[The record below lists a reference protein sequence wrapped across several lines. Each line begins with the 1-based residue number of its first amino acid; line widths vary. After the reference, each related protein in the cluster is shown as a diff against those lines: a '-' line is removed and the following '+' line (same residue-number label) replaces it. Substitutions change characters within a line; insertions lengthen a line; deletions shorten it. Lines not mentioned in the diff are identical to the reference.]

1 MGKFE
6 TAAIV
11 DGQLYQPGEEI
22 PEFGSIKCV
31 DTSEPRKYI
40 GNSKDASILNDVI
53 AKPKKPKIPAP
64 IIPIYEN
71 FIMSPINLNI
81 RCRVMGQMGC
91 KWFLIFSFGFHKLL
105 LC

>member
-40 GNSKDASILNDVI
+40 GNSKDA
-53 AKPKKPKIPAP
+53 P
-64 IIPIYEN
+64 
-71 FIMSPINLNI
+71 F
-81 RCRVMGQMGC
+81 
-91 KWFLIFSFGFHKLL
+91 
-105 LC
+105 